1 RRNTDV
7 RRGRRASMEP
17 SRERDGDMS
26 SSAPPKLRHWLQW
39 SRRANATET
48 CRGLTGAPRLARQA
62 SMEPSRERDGDTF
75 DPEESPATEAL
86 ASMEPSRE
94 RDGDRASCPSSGAP
108 LARFN

>member
-1 RRNTDV
+1 
-7 RRGRRASMEP
+7 
-17 SRERDGDMS
+17 
-26 SSAPPKLRHWLQW
+26 
-39 SRRANATET
+39 TET

-108 LARFN
+108 LARFNGAVARTRRRHRAMVAPRHAARASMEPSRERDGDARAALARPAS